1 MPSHVASR
9 DTQESGAIAR
19 PAAKG
24 ERYGVLDALRGFAL
38 LGIFAANIRFFSGW
52 DYLGAADRVALA
64 GEGYALWDFLHL
76 AFIDGK
82 FYTLFSLL
90 FGIGFALQLSR
101 LEGRG
106 AAATQIYLR
115 RTFILLGFGLIHL
128 FVFWEGDILTPYALL
143 GFVLLAIRGWSDRA
157 LLIAAGVSLVI
168 PPIGYALFWGF
179 GIDQSLGLYG
189 VGGAF
194 CPAFFSEPVSELR
207 LATVGE
213 QLMCSVGG
221 GFTRFGFMFD
231 TWRWPKLFA
240 IIILGLWAGRQ
251 LVRGRLLNNS
261 RLLIA
266 ILVMGG
272 LSGAIVGPILANL
285 NGIGFLRPHSLQGM
299 YAVIAYT
306 FAVIPLGLAYAAGF
320 VLLWRIA
327 GPVLNVLAAPGRMAL
342 TNYLGQTAIGLIV
355 FLGIGFDQAGQ
366 WSIQSLYLLV
376 GAVYVGQ
383 IVFSHL
389 WLSRFQ
395 YGPLEW
401 IWRVLTYGSATNMLI
416 RRQTREISTN
426 H

>member
-1 MPSHVASR
+1 M
-9 DTQESGAIAR
+9 TLLTEK
-19 PAAKG
+19 PAPTAKV
-24 ERYGVLDALRGFAL
+24 ERYDVLDALRGFAL

-52 DYLGAADRVALA
+52 EYLSQSNRTALG
-64 GEGYALWDFLHL
+64 GESYALWDFLHL
-76 AFIDGK
+76 ALIDGK

-101 LEGRG
+101 LERRG

-128 FVFWEGDILTPYALL
+128 FIFWEGDILTSYALL

-157 LLIAAGVSLVI
+157 LLIAAGVSLMV
-168 PPIGYALFWGF
+168 PPIGYALFWTF

-189 VGGAF
+189 VGSAL

-240 IIILGLWAGRQ
+240 IMLLGLWAGRQ
-251 LVRGRLLNNS
+251 LVRGRLLGNTK
-261 RLLIA
+261 LLTTVF
-266 ILVMGG
+266 VMGG
-272 LSGAIVGPILANL
+272 LSGAIAGPILASL
-285 NGIGFLRPHSLQGM
+285 NGIGFLRPHSLQGL

-320 VLLWRIA
+320 VLLWRA
-327 GPVLNVLAAPGRMAL
+327 ARPVLKVLAAPGRMAL
-342 TNYLGQTAIGLIV
+342 TNYLAQTAIGLIV
-355 FLGIGFDQAGQ
+355 FLGIGFDQAGL
-366 WSIQSLYLLV
+366 WSVQSLLLFV
-376 GAVYVGQ
+376 GAVFLGQ
-383 IVFSHL
+383 IVFSNL

-401 IWRVLTYGSATNMLI
+401 IWRVLTYGQMSGIMS
-416 RRQTREISTN
+416 RRQSQKTSTN
-426 H
+426 T

>member
-1 MPSHVASR
+1 MAKLGDTNTGRASV
-9 DTQESGAIAR
+9 R
-19 PAAKG
+19 PAAKS
-24 ERYGVLDALRGFAL
+24 ERYDVLDALRGFAL
-38 LGIFAANIRFFSGW
+38 LGIFVANIRFFSGW
-52 DYLGAADRVALA
+52 EYLSQADRTALS
-64 GEGYALWDFLHL
+64 GESYALWDFLHL
-76 AFIDGK
+76 ALVDGK

-101 LEGRG
+101 LEERG

-128 FVFWEGDILTPYALL
+128 FIFWEGDILTSYALL

-157 LLIAAGVSLVI
+157 LLIAAGLSLLV

-189 VGGAF
+189 VGSAF
-194 CPAFFSEPVSELR
+194 CPAFFNDPVSELR

-213 QLMCSVGG
+213 QLRCSVGG
-221 GFTRFGFMFD
+221 GFSRFGFMFD

-240 IIILGLWAGRQ
+240 IMLLGLWAGRQ
-251 LVRGRLLNNS
+251 LVRGRLLNNT

-266 ILVMGG
+266 ILVIGG
-272 LSGAIVGPILANL
+272 VSGAVAGPILASL
-285 NGIGFLRPHSLQGM
+285 NGIGFLRPHSLQGL

-320 VLLWRIA
+320 ALLWRIA
-327 GPVLNVLAAPGRMAL
+327 GPVLNVLAAPGHMAL

-355 FLGIGFDQAGQ
+355 FLGIGFDQAGL
-366 WSIQSLYLLV
+366 WSIQSLCLFV
-376 GAVYVGQ
+376 GAVFLGQ
-383 IVFSHL
+383 IIFSNL
-389 WLSRFQ
+389 WLSRFH

-401 IWRVLTYGSATNMLI
+401 IWRALTYG
-416 RRQTREISTN
+416 QTPKMRNQRPTHKPSKN

>member
-1 MPSHVASR
+1 MAG
-9 DTQESGAIAR
+9 SGDAHAGDARGGRAIAR

-24 ERYGVLDALRGFAL
+24 ERHDVLDALRGFAL

-52 DYLGAADRVALA
+52 DFLAEADRIALG
-64 GEGYALWDFLHL
+64 GEDYAVWDFLHL
-76 AFIDGK
+76 AVLDGK

-90 FGIGFALQLSR
+90 FGMGFALQLSR

-143 GFVLLAIRGWSDRA
+143 GFVLLAIRGWSDRT
-157 LLIAAGVSLVI
+157 LLVAAGLSMLV

-179 GIDQSLGLYG
+179 GVDQSLGLYG
-189 VGGAF
+189 VASGI
-194 CPAFFSEPVSELR
+194 CPSFFNDPVAEIR

-213 QLMCSVGG
+213 QLTCSIGG
-221 GFTRFGFMFD
+221 GVARFGYLFD

-240 IIILGLWAGRQ
+240 IMLLGLWAGRQ
-251 LVRGRLLNNS
+251 LVSGALLNNTK
-261 RLLIA
+261 LLAA
-266 ILVMGG
+266 ILVVGG
-272 LSGAIVGPILANL
+272 LSGAIAGPILASL
-285 NGIGFLRPHSLQGM
+285 NGIGFGRPYSMQGL

-320 VLLWRIA
+320 ILLWRIA
-327 GPVLNVLAAPGRMAL
+327 RPILNLLAAPGRMAL
-342 TNYLGQTAIGLIV
+342 TNYLTQTLIGLSV

-366 WSIQSLYLLV
+366 WSIQSLYLFV
-376 GAVYVGQ
+376 GAVYLGQ
-383 IVFSHL
+383 ILFSNL
-389 WLSRFQ
+389 WLLRFQ

-401 IWRVLTYGSATNMLI
+401 VWRALTYGTAPAV
-416 RRQTREISTN
+416 RRDRQTLTP
-426 H
+426 